1 MRALEEVALSYDQKA
16 EQASKT
22 EQLQLQLEE
31 AQLRSEKLSNVF
43 IIHILLFFLKVL
55 TSFEI
60 IRRSRTFRY
69 YRRRLQLTAQNST
82 IANFILKHLRWVES
96 IYIFRSY
103 KHGVTT

>member
-22 EQLQLQLEE
+22 EQLQVQLEE

-43 IIHILLFFLKVL
+43 ILHILLFIFKVM

-60 IRRSRTFRY
+60 VQKSRTLRY
-69 YRRRLQLTAQNST
+69 YRRRLELTTQDSK
-82 IANFILKHLRWVES
+82 IAKFLYKYLRWIES

>member
-22 EQLQLQLEE
+22 EQLQVQLEE

-43 IIHILLFFLKVL
+43 ILHMLLFIIKIL
-55 TSFEI
+55 TSFEVV
-60 IRRSRTFRY
+60 RRSRTFRY
-69 YRRRLQLTAQNST
+69 YRKRLQTTAEDSK
-82 IANFILKHLRWVES
+82 IAKFIFKYFRWVES
-96 IYIFRSY
+96 IYIFRSS